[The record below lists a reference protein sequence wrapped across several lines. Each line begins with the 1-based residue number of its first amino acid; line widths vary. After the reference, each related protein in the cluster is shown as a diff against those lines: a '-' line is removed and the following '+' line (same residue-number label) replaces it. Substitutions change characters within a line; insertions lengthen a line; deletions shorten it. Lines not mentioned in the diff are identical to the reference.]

1 MGLVILDSEIPQR
14 SNPLMQMMGKSNL
27 HHMKTFFYICCAFA
41 VVGLVGVL
49 FNPSQLF
56 TCLAA
61 SALAIAAYPEVKQK
75 DKKSNR
81 R

>member
-1 MGLVILDSEIPQR
+1 MR
-14 SNPLMQMMGKSNL
+14 
-27 HHMKTFFYICCAFA
+27 TFFYISCAFA

-61 SALAIAAYPEVKQK
+61 SALAIAAYPEVRKEK
-75 DKKSNR
+75 EGKSKNR